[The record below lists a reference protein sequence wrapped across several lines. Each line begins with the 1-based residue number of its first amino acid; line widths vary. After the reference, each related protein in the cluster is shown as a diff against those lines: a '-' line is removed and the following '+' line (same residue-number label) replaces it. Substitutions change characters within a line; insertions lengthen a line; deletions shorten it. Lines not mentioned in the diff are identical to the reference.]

1 MKLTSLHIAATDET
15 PEVLLTVDGEE
26 CNILGKS
33 LPENAFDF
41 YEPLLQWIRLYS
53 EKIEKPLRLNIKF
66 DYFNSSSGRYLFEL
80 LHTLEK
86 SKYKENYRVI
96 WITDKDD
103 ELMFEKGLELKSLCD
118 IAFDLVTA

>member
-26 CNILGKS
+26 CSILGKS

-41 YEPLLQWIRLYS
+41 YEPVLQWIRLYS

-118 IAFDLVTA
+118 IAFDLVSA

>member
-1 MKLTSLHIAATDET
+1 VKLTSLHIAATDET

-26 CNILGKS
+26 CSILGKS

-41 YEPLLQWIRLYS
+41 YEPVLQWIRLYS

-118 IAFDLVTA
+118 IAFDLVSA